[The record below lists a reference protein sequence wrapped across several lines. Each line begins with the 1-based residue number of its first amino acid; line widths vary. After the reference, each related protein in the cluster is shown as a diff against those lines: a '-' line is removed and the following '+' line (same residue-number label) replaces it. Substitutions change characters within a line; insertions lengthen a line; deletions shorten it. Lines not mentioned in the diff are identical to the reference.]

1 MLFRSQITGCFH
13 LAQDE
18 EQEWRMITARED
30 EGEDK
35 GRHHDILINVQSY
48 FDIRTLFVEFLLR
61 ERYTHASADD

>member
-1 MLFRSQITGCFH
+1 
-13 LAQDE
+13 
-18 EQEWRMITARED
+18 MITARED